1 MERTHSDYPDYRDI
15 RLTDDVV
22 TLRSLREEDA
32 EALLAGEDEE
42 NRKWL
47 QGGKASTLESTRAWI
62 KKASGL
68 AAWYLYDHYAFA
80 IEDNANGVLAGIID
94 VHAGVDVE
102 SKVQA
107 GEANIAYSVQPEFRG
122 KGYAPRAVNLVLSFL
137 QTRGVEKAFI
147 RANPENASSIRV
159 AEKCGFA
166 PTNRVLL
173 TRDKEHLIE
182 FEKIIDTDGPS

>member
-42 NRKWL
+42 NRKRL

-68 AAWYLYDHYAFA
+68 AAWYLYDHYVFA
-80 IEDNANGVLAGIID
+80 IEDNASGVLAGIID
-94 VHAGVDVE
+94 VHAGVDTE
-102 SKVQA
+102 SKIQA
-107 GEANIAYSVQPEFRG
+107 GEANIAYSVQPDFRG
-122 KGYAPRAVNLVLSFL
+122 KGYTPRAVNLVLSFL
-137 QTRGVEKAFI
+137 QARGVEKAFI
-147 RANPENASSIRV
+147 RANPENTSSIRV

-182 FEKIIDTDGPS
+182 FEKIIDVNNPS